1 MNNTCILLNV
11 DENPFSIKLNNIVF
25 LSFFSWGGGGE
36 GGREPG
42 SYCDCSTCSS
52 PADVH
57 DQLLD
62 PSAYVLGSPD
72 RDRPI

>member
-1 MNNTCILLNV
+1 MNNILLNV
-11 DENPFSIKLNNIVF
+11 DENPFSLNFGNIVF
-25 LSFFSWGGGGE
+25 LGGGGQG

-52 PADVH
+52 PADVY

-72 RDRPI
+72 RDRSI

>member
-1 MNNTCILLNV
+1 MLMKILFSLN
-11 DENPFSIKLNNIVF
+11 FGNIVF
-25 LSFFSWGGGGE
+25 WGGQG

-52 PADVH
+52 PADVY

>member
-1 MNNTCILLNV
+1 MLMKILFSLN
-11 DENPFSIKLNNIVF
+11 FGNIVF
-25 LSFFSWGGGGE
+25 LGGGE
-36 GGREPG
+36 GGGREPG

-52 PADVH
+52 PADVY

-72 RDRPI
+72 RDRSI

>member
-1 MNNTCILLNV
+1 MLMKILFSLN
-11 DENPFSIKLNNIVF
+11 FGNIVF
-25 LSFFSWGGGGE
+25 FFLGGGGQG

-52 PADVH
+52 PADVY

-62 PSAYVLGSPD
+62 PSAYVLG
-72 RDRPI
+72 

>member
-1 MNNTCILLNV
+1 MLMKILFSLN
-11 DENPFSIKLNNIVF
+11 FGNIVF
-25 LSFFSWGGGGE
+25 FLGGGGQG

-52 PADVH
+52 PADVY

-72 RDRPI
+72 RDRSI

>member
-1 MNNTCILLNV
+1 MLMKILFSLNFGNT
-11 DENPFSIKLNNIVF
+11 VF
-25 LSFFSWGGGGE
+25 FWEGGMG

-42 SYCDCSTCSS
+42 TYCDCSTCSS
-52 PADVH
+52 PADEH

-72 RDRPI
+72 RDRLI

>member
-1 MNNTCILLNV
+1 MLMKILFSLN
-11 DENPFSIKLNNIVF
+11 FGNIVF
-25 LSFFSWGGGGE
+25 WRGAGGGQE

-52 PADVH
+52 PADVY

>member
-1 MNNTCILLNV
+1 MLMKILFSLN
-11 DENPFSIKLNNIVF
+11 FGNIVF
-25 LSFFSWGGGGE
+25 LGGGGQG

-52 PADVH
+52 PADVY

-62 PSAYVLGSPD
+62 PCAYVLGSPD
-72 RDRPI
+72 RDRSI

>member
-1 MNNTCILLNV
+1 MLMKILFSLN
-11 DENPFSIKLNNIVF
+11 FGNIVF
-25 LSFFSWGGGGE
+25 FWGGGQG

-52 PADVH
+52 PADVY

-72 RDRPI
+72 RDRSI

>member
-1 MNNTCILLNV
+1 MNNILLNV
-11 DENPFSIKLNNIVF
+11 DENPFFIKLWQYCFF
-25 LSFFSWGGGGE
+25 LGGGGQG

-42 SYCDCSTCSS
+42 SYCDCFTCSS
-52 PADVH
+52 PADVY